1 MRMFTAERPSQ
12 QPENPE
18 TGTWQEAWA
27 HRSDFS
33 WRLGVGAKPGP
44 QAAIAIALRR
54 AIDLGTFRR
63 RCSRSRRT
71 RLLTRRPSHK
81 PRGLI
86 EMLKSLACSK
96 WRNRR

>member
-12 QPENPE
+12 QPEKPE
-18 TGTWQEAWA
+18 TGSWQVAWTR
-27 HRSDFS
+27 RSEGAS
-33 WRLGVGAKPGP
+33 RLGVGAKPGP
-44 QAAIAIALRR
+44 QAGIAIALRR

-63 RCSRSRRT
+63 KRSRSRRT
-71 RLLTRRPSHK
+71 RLLTRRPSHE

-86 EMLKSLACSK
+86 EMLKSPACSK